1 VQAEATPVG
10 GGAPVPPYYNAA
22 VLASSAPP
30 EEAITDAV
38 WSSEE
43 AQSERLLA
51 GGLEPSAPLLQ
62 AAQER
67 VKQVSY
73 LAHCTALNSIKV
85 YQLSQSQQN
94 CEPGCTK
101 LALILMHCPH
111 IKRMLSHTHHIVQ
124 LTGCL
129 ER

>member
-1 VQAEATPVG
+1 VQVEATPVSG
-10 GGAPVPPYYNAA
+10 GGAPAPPYYNAA

-67 VKQVSY
+67 VKQVTYSFY
-73 LAHCTALNSIKV
+73 
-85 YQLSQSQQN
+85 
-94 CEPGCTK
+94 
-101 LALILMHCPH
+101 
-111 IKRMLSHTHHIVQ
+111 
-124 LTGCL
+124 
-129 ER
+129 

>member
-1 VQAEATPVG
+1 VQAEATPVS
-10 GGAPVPPYYNAA
+10 GGASVRPYYNTA
-22 VLASSAPP
+22 VLAGSAPP

-67 VKQVSY
+67 VKQVS
-73 LAHCTALNSIKV
+73 
-85 YQLSQSQQN
+85 
-94 CEPGCTK
+94 
-101 LALILMHCPH
+101 
-111 IKRMLSHTHHIVQ
+111 
-124 LTGCL
+124 CL
-129 ER
+129 FHY